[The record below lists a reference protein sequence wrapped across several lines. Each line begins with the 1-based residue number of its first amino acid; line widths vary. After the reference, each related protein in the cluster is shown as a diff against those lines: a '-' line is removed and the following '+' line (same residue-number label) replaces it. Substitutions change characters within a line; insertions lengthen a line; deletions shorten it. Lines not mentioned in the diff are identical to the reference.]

1 MARKTLTF
9 ALLALL
15 AITAHA
21 QHFDWV
27 KHYHG
32 QHDNYLS
39 TGIMRTATDSKGNL
53 YVMGRF
59 TSDAAIDG
67 TYLNPLLYAQNS
79 ENRSLLV
86 AKFSPEGQMVWH
98 KIIYKYE
105 YPNRADVLPLGMR
118 LVGDSALIVMA
129 NFDTPCR
136 EGSLDHRLYYLDT
149 LLRDSG
155 YPYPVDS
162 VSQWEAT
169 AFITLGLD
177 DGSLREHHFVQ
188 VALLDTTGV
197 PYGYQYGWQAMPL
210 STEDFDLDSHGNI
223 YVVRWAA
230 NDLYLSSGDSD
241 RPSVENGLVQ
251 GLRLIVDG
259 QRIIDYTL
267 SHRVG
272 RWNQQVMKFAPH
284 FDTLLAARY
293 IVDSS
298 TLLEGAADTTTYLPD
313 IFYLQSFNIHGDNLY
328 LCLQNNNLLDGATIS
343 GNSSMVLHARHSE
356 GSLLKM
362 DTNLV
367 PQMLIQP
374 DHWPQQENQGAS
386 SFYNTAYDADSN
398 SLFVLADYWSRAMTI
413 TDFTPSVAYRGDT
426 LDLCN
431 NLCFMRFDPNDG
443 RLLSYGKAG
452 SSFEFRNDYY
462 GYPGLAVMNNRVVS
476 TLKYKSD
483 VFFGDTM
490 VSLADPNRMALGL
503 AVWDYAGH
511 EIEYHDF
518 GAVGNSNMVGPC
530 TLHDSSLYFAVTA
543 FDGAS
548 FDQHVLPGANTCI
561 VRYVDTAYAHPY
573 KYVEQHAD
581 QNINWDDPDT
591 IYITAANRIVELNA
605 TSSSGLPVVYR
616 LSNPNMCRLLSN
628 NQLWINDTGICLITA
643 VQPGN
648 SYWNAATPK
657 VKVLSVGIEE
667 WRIVWTQPLE
677 FSYSDTVIALD
688 AHFIY
693 GGSAIEYTLP
703 AYSGVAE
710 ISEFPNKLHL
720 LGPGTIEIDA
730 HCPYNPNSS
739 DHLYH
744 CIRTLIVHPAESNG
758 IDIATDELCIVY
770 PNPFRQSVRIKFV
783 GAYPRVS
790 PQDGTV
796 TAILTDLTGR
806 REVVRLIPTGP
817 GQYTLDLTTR
827 PQATYLLT
835 LTTADGRQHTVRLL
849 KQSDI
854 FGQ

>member
-1 MARKTLTF
+1 MTRKTLTF
-9 ALLALL
+9 ALLALM
-15 AITAHA
+15 AFTTHA

-32 QHDNYLS
+32 LRDNYLS
-39 TGIMRTATDSKGNL
+39 TGIMRTATDSEGNL

-136 EGSLDHRLYYLDT
+136 EGSVDYRLYYLDT
-149 LLRDSG
+149 LLRDLG

-197 PYGYQYGWQAMPL
+197 PYSYQYGWQAMPL

-223 YVVRWAA
+223 YVVRWAV
-230 NDLYLSSGDSD
+230 NDRYLSSGDSD

-259 QRIIDYTL
+259 QRFIDYTL

-298 TLLEGAADTTTYLPD
+298 TLLEGAADTITYLPD

-386 SFYNTAYDADSN
+386 RFYNTAYDADSN
-398 SLFVLADYWSRAMTI
+398 SLFVLADYWSRAMTV

-431 NLCFMRFDPNDG
+431 NLCFMRFNPNDG

-462 GYPGLAVMNNRVVS
+462 GYPGLAVRNNRVVS

-490 VSLADPNRMALGL
+490 VSLADPSRMALGL

-548 FDQHVLPGANTCI
+548 FGEYSLPGANTCI

-581 QNINWDDPDT
+581 QHISWEDYDT
-591 IYITAANRIVELNA
+591 IYIGSYYGHRTVDLTATA
-605 TSSSGLPVVYR
+605 SSGLPVAYR
-616 LSNPNMCRLLSN
+616 LSNPDMCRLLSN
-628 NQLWINDTGICLITA
+628 NQVWIDDTGICLITA

-648 SYWNAATPK
+648 SYWSAAEPVT
-657 VKVLSVGIEE
+657 KVLYVGVEG
-667 WRIVWTQPLE
+667 RIVWTQPLE
-677 FSYSDTVIALD
+677 FTYSDTVILLD
-688 AHFIY
+688 AFFTTNT
-693 GGSAIEYTLP
+693 GSLIEYSLP
-703 AYSGVAE
+703 ASNGVAE
-710 ISEFPNKLHL
+710 LLGDNRLHL
-720 LGPGTIEIDA
+720 LGPGTVDIEAI
-730 HCPYNPNSS
+730 CYQYNPNSE
-739 DHLYH
+739 DHHYH
-744 CIRTLIVHPAESNG
+744 LTRTLTVHPGEPIG
-758 IDIATDELCIVY
+758 IGAIIETGVAIF
-770 PNPFRQSVRIKFV
+770 PNPTRGKLTIQVQNSDFKIQNC
-783 GAYPRVS
+783 Y
-790 PQDGTV
+790 
-796 TAILTDLTGR
+796 LTDMMGR
-806 REVVRLIPTGP
+806 REQVRLTPVDP
-817 GQYTLDLTTR
+817 GQYTLDLTGR

-835 LTTADGRQHTVRLL
+835 LTTSDGRQHTVRLL